1 MVVSCAANRRFSH
14 PTDRATDS
22 GDACLIV
29 ATSKPGPAAGFCAEA
44 PVTTHSTNPGQI
56 FIPLLYDA
64 AKLLNWNSV
73 SLSPTLDTPAIETS
87 PEQPKRPKV
96 GFVSLG
102 CPKNLVDSEV
112 MMGLLHRGGAEL
124 TPRAEDA
131 EILVINTCSFIDSA
145 KQESVDTILEMVQ
158 HKIGNGGKAQRLIVA
173 GCLVERYRDEIRKN
187 IPEVDAVVGTGELEA
202 ILEAAGLN
210 RPTPAENNSPFAI
223 LTTAQIERHASAVN
237 QHSRPETDSPQLHH
251 EATRSVSPDAHS
263 RPEGDAREQAGRF
276 SREAWD
282 GATAALP
289 SYLYSD
295 ETPRIL
301 TTPRASAYIKI
312 AEGCDHPC
320 SFCIIP
326 QLRGK
331 FRSRPLASIVAE
343 AQSLIAQGV
352 REITLIGQDTT
363 CYGEDL
369 PPQLLA
375 HTAKHIEHSSGP
387 LGLTEEPTVLRRPEL
402 ADLLD
407 ALAPL
412 SGLKWL
418 RFLYAYPNK
427 VTTRLLESIARHDNV
442 AKYLDVPL
450 QHASANVLRRMKRGG
465 SADRFLQIIDKA
477 RSIVPGLVLRTSFIV
492 GFPGET
498 EADFEELMAFIQ
510 AAKIDWLG
518 VFSYSDEEGAEAFG
532 LPSETKVPKRT
543 IEARRRKL
551 MKLQQKISKKAR
563 KQWVGRELDILV
575 EGESE
580 ETELLWQGRSLDQAP
595 EIDGKVLI
603 NDFGP
608 HEVLVPGTFYR
619 AEITESHDYD
629 VVAKI
634 IE

>member
-1 MVVSCAANRRFSH
+1 
-14 PTDRATDS
+14 
-22 GDACLIV
+22 
-29 ATSKPGPAAGFCAEA
+29 
-44 PVTTHSTNPGQI
+44 
-56 FIPLLYDA
+56 
-64 AKLLNWNSV
+64 
-73 SLSPTLDTPAIETS
+73 
-87 PEQPKRPKV
+87 
-96 GFVSLG
+96 
-102 CPKNLVDSEV
+102 
-112 MMGLLHRGGAEL
+112 MGLLHRGGAEL

-131 EILVINTCSFIDSA
+131 EILVVNTCSFIDSA
-145 KQESVDTILEMVQ
+145 KQESVDTILEMVE
-158 HKIGNGGKAQRLIVA
+158 HKIANGGRARKLIVA

-202 ILEAAGLN
+202 ILEAAGLS
-210 RPTPAENNSPFAI
+210 RPAEAVSNSPFNI
-223 LTTAQIERHASAVN
+223 LSAAQIERHASSVN
-237 QHSRPETDSPQLHH
+237 QHSRPKSDSAQLRH
-251 EATRSVSPDAHS
+251 EATRSVSPDAQSS
-263 RPEGDAREQAGRF
+263 RPEGDAREAAGRF

-282 GATAALP
+282 GAHTALP
-289 SYLYSD
+289 TYLYTAD
-295 ETPRIL
+295 TPRIL

-331 FRSRPLASIVAE
+331 FRSRPIASIVAE
-343 AQSLIAQGV
+343 AQHLIAQGV

-369 PPQLLA
+369 APDA
-375 HTAKHIEHSSGP
+375 E
-387 LGLTEEPTVLRRPEL
+387 LGRRVEL
-402 ADLLD
+402 ADLLN

-412 SGLKWL
+412 PGLKWL

-427 VTTRLLESIARHDNV
+427 ITTRLLETIARHDNI

-498 EADFEELMAFIQ
+498 EEDFVELCNFVE
-510 AAKIDWLG
+510 AARFDWLG
-518 VFSYSDEEGAEAFG
+518 VFSYSDEEGAQAFTH
-532 LPSETKVPKRT
+532 EDKVPKRT
-543 IEARRRKL
+543 IESRRRKL
-551 MKLQQKISKKAR
+551 MKLQQKISTRAKKN
-563 KQWVGRELDILV
+563 WIGREIELLV

-580 ETELLWQGRSLDQAP
+580 ETELLWQGRTLDHAP

-608 HEVLVPGTFYR
+608 HEDLVPGTFYR

-629 VVAKI
+629 VVARI

>member
-1 MVVSCAANRRFSH
+1 M
-14 PTDRATDS
+14 
-22 GDACLIV
+22 
-29 ATSKPGPAAGFCAEA
+29 
-44 PVTTHSTNPGQI
+44 
-56 FIPLLYDA
+56 
-64 AKLLNWNSV
+64 
-73 SLSPTLDTPAIETS
+73 SLSPTLDTTAPETTS
-87 PEQPKRPKV
+87 KEPRPTV

-112 MMGLLHRGGAEL
+112 MMGLLDRGGAQL

-131 EILVINTCSFIDSA
+131 DILVVNTCSFIDSA

-158 HKIGNGGKAQRLIVA
+158 HKVANGGRAKRLIVA
-173 GCLVERYRDEIRKN
+173 GCLVERYRDEIIRN

-210 RPTPAENNSPFAI
+210 QPPRDTATPFPI
-223 LTTAQIERHASAVN
+223 LTAAQVDRMTLDRHASSVN
-237 QHSRPETDSPQLHH
+237 QHSRPENSSPQIAH
-251 EATRSVSPDAHS
+251 ELSAPGLASETWVGAATTS
-263 RPEGDAREQAGRF
+263 RAEGDAREAAGRF
-276 SREAWD
+276 SRQAWD
-282 GATAALP
+282 GAAAALP

-295 ETPRIL
+295 QTPRIL
-301 TTPRASAYIKI
+301 STPRASAYIKI

-331 FRSRPLASIVAE
+331 FRSRPIASIVAE
-343 AQSLIAQGV
+343 AKSLIAQGV

-369 PPQLLA
+369 APDA
-375 HTAKHIEHSSGP
+375 
-387 LGLTEEPTVLRRPEL
+387 LTSKRPEL
-402 ADLLD
+402 ADLLE

-412 SGLKWL
+412 PGLRWL

-427 VTTRLLESIARHDNV
+427 ITTRLLETIARHDTI

-450 QHASANVLRRMKRGG
+450 QHASASVLRRMKRGG
-465 SADRFLQIIDKA
+465 SGDRFLQIIEKA

-498 EADFEELMAFIQ
+498 EADFDELCAFVQ
-510 AAKIDWLG
+510 AARIDWLG
-518 VFSYSDEEGAEAFG
+518 VFSYSDEEGAGAFALG
-532 LPSETKVPKRT
+532 EKVPRRT

-551 MKLQQKISKKAR
+551 MRLQQKISRMAR
-563 KQWVGRELDILV
+563 SQWIGREIEVLV
-575 EGESE
+575 EGEYE
-580 ETELLWQGRSLDQAP
+580 ETELLWQGRSLDMAP

-608 HEVLVPGTFYR
+608 HETLVPGTFYR

-629 VVAKI
+629 VVARI

>member
-1 MVVSCAANRRFSH
+1 
-14 PTDRATDS
+14 
-22 GDACLIV
+22 
-29 ATSKPGPAAGFCAEA
+29 
-44 PVTTHSTNPGQI
+44 
-56 FIPLLYDA
+56 
-64 AKLLNWNSV
+64 V
-73 SLSPTLDTPAIETS
+73 SLSPTLDTPATETS
-87 PEQPKRPKV
+87 PEQPKRPTV

-112 MMGLLHRGGAEL
+112 MMGLLHRGGAQL

-131 EILVINTCSFIDSA
+131 DILVVNTCSFIDSA

-158 HKIGNGGKAQRLIVA
+158 HKIGNGGRAQKLIVA

-210 RPTPAENNSPFAI
+210 QPAQNSPFAI
-223 LTTAQIERHASAVN
+223 LTTAQIERHASSVN
-237 QHSRPETDSPQLHH
+237 QHSRPEGTGSQIIH
-251 EATRSVSPDAHS
+251 ELSAPSSADGLIVGQGGVPSGETTSS
-263 RPEGDAREQAGRF
+263 RPEGDAREAAGRF

-343 AQSLIAQGV
+343 AKSLIAQGV

-369 PPQLLA
+369 PPQLLPHTNHPSAPSSTDGFVVGQGGVPSSEA
-375 HTAKHIEHSSGP
+375 HT
-387 LGLTEEPTVLRRPEL
+387 TLRRPEL

-412 SGLKWL
+412 EGLKWL

-427 VTTRLLESIARHDNV
+427 ITTRLLESIARHDNV

-465 SADRFLQIIDKA
+465 SGDRFLQIIDKA
-477 RSIVPGLVLRTSFIV
+477 RKTVPGLVLRTSFIV

-498 EADFEELMAFIQ
+498 EADFEELLAFVQ
-510 AAKIDWLG
+510 AAQIDWLG
-518 VFSYSDEEGAEAFG
+518 VFSYSDEEGAGAFS
-532 LPSETKVPKRT
+532 LDQKVPKRT
-543 IEARRRKL
+543 IESRRKRL
-551 MKLQQKISKKAR
+551 MKLQQKISTKAR
-563 KQWVGRELDILV
+563 KQWIGRELDILV

-608 HEVLVPGTFYR
+608 HESLVPGTFYR

-629 VVAKI
+629 VVARI